1 MKTYSFTNIQKF
13 TSKYGTIRLRQ
24 DSGGVVA
31 EAKKAG
37 FFTDDTIWE
46 EGPFTTVLEAMNH
59 LDEDL
64 GKWLKDQWW

>member
-1 MKTYSFTNIQKF
+1 MNTYSFTNIQKF
-13 TSKYGTIRLRQ
+13 TSKYGTIRLKQ

-46 EGPFTTVLEAMNH
+46 EGPFATVLEAMNH
-59 LDEDL
+59 MEHDL
-64 GKWLKDQWW
+64 GEWLEDQWW